1 MKMCFDLLW
10 GIVFVQKGFGI
21 PHGRKSSQNFLV
33 EGSGNFRVGD
43 SHLLFLMK
51 ISHTFQ
57 IFN

>member
-1 MKMCFDLLW
+1 MCFDLLW